1 MFYNDILPAYVA
13 FGLTKQDVLD
23 GCPKEL
29 EYVFKAQKLR
39 TRMNDINNWE
49 VGMYIESAVA
59 TAVEH
64 NLAGYKARSSYVNE
78 PFSETVE
85 KREDEKQLKDN
96 NKLLMATLQTWA
108 TNWELTHKTEGKGNG

>member
-13 FGLTKQDVLD
+13 FGLSKKDVLD

-39 TRMNDINNWE
+39 KRMNDINNWE
-49 VGMYIESAVA
+49 LGMYIESAVA

-64 NLAGYKARSSYVNE
+64 NLAGYKARSSYVKE

>member
-39 TRMNDINNWE
+39 KRMNDINNWE
-49 VGMYIESAVA
+49 LGMYIESAVA

-64 NLAGYKARSSYVNE
+64 NLAGYKARSSYVKE
-78 PFSETVE
+78 PFSETIE